1 MLMIIQRAKMYREN
15 SINMIAVV
23 NFTSFT
29 FDLFSTKCTQ
39 CNQRAGNELAWQ
51 LV

>member
-1 MLMIIQRAKMYREN
+1 MIIQRAKMYREN

-29 FDLFSTKCTQ
+29 FDLFSTECTT
-39 CNQRAGNELAWQ
+39 GINELAWQ